1 MGINAAGGADMRDEE
16 LYARYLKTN
25 NTDDLKVLFLRYKEE
40 LMFFVYG
47 FLGNQDD
54 SEDVMMD
61 AFAVVASGTSRF
73 SGKSSFKTWLFSIGR
88 NIALKSL
95 RKRSYCSV
103 GIEDEEKTVG
113 EVPDSEMPESRCL
126 ENERN
131 RILYKALAGI
141 NPIYKQVLH
150 LTFFEDMTNDEV
162 AVVMNKS
169 KKQVYNLIA
178 RGKVSLRDMLIEM
191 GYDGV
196 M

>member
-1 MGINAAGGADMRDEE
+1 MTNNAAGKAEMSDEM

-47 FLGNQDD
+47 FLGNRDD

-61 AFAVVASGTSRF
+61 TFAVVASGTSRF

-88 NIALKSL
+88 NLALKAL
-95 RKRSYCSV
+95 RKSSYCSI
-103 GIEDEEKTVG
+103 GIEDEEKTMG
-113 EVPDSEMPESRCL
+113 EAPVAEMPESRCL

-150 LTFFEDMTNDEV
+150 LTFFEDMSNDEI
-162 AVVMNKS
+162 ATVMSKS
-169 KKQVYNLIA
+169 KKQVYNLVA
-178 RGKVSLRDMLIEM
+178 RGKVCLRDMLIEM